1 MIADNLPKIQAR
13 IAAACQRA
21 HRDPSSVT
29 LVGVSKFQSVG
40 QIEEAARAGVK
51 VFAESRQ
58 QEASSKLPA
67 LKQLG
72 TWHFIGHLQGN
83 KARSVVELF
92 DVVESVDS
100 LALATKLS
108 ALALEAGRRLPVFA
122 QINISGEAQKY
133 GFPLASA
140 QADLDAIAKLPGL
153 ELQGLMGMA
162 AQSENP
168 ENARPAFVALRKL
181 AQSRGGLK
189 LSMGMSADFEVAI
202 EEGADLVRI
211 GTALFG

>member
-1 MIADNLPKIQAR
+1 MIADNLLKIQAR
-13 IAAACQRA
+13 IAAACLRA

-29 LVGVSKFQSVG
+29 LVGVSKFQSVE

-100 LALATKLS
+100 LALASKLS
-108 ALALEAGRRLPVFA
+108 ALSLELGRRLPVFA

-133 GFPLASA
+133 GFPLAGSE
-140 QADLDAIAKLPGL
+140 ADLDTIAKLPGL

-162 AQSENP
+162 AQSEDP
-168 ENARPAFVALRKL
+168 ENARPAFAALRKL
-181 AQSRGGLK
+181 ARSRGGLK

>member
-1 MIADNLPKIQAR
+1 M
-13 IAAACQRA
+13 
-21 HRDPSSVT
+21 
-29 LVGVSKFQSVG
+29 GVSKFQSVG